1 MVSTTFFK
9 TFMISMKK
17 VLFII
22 VLFTTQLAFCQK
34 KYENEIIA
42 FEKSDSISMPAPK
55 QILLVGSSSI
65 RMWKTYKEDMEGYSV
80 INRGF
85 GGSTM
90 SDVNEYFD
98 RIVSKYQPKYIFVY
112 EGDNDLTAG
121 KSPEAVLEDYKI
133 FAEKVKTTL
142 PKTKIA
148 FCSIRP
154 SLSRIQL
161 LDKQKKLN
169 ELIQG
174 FCKQSKKLQYIDMQ
188 KNFYLPNGE
197 LMQDIFIEDKLHLN
211 EKGYK
216 IWTAAIRKHF
226 AKNVK

>member
-1 MVSTTFFK
+1 
-9 TFMISMKK
+9 MKK
-17 VLFII
+17 ILLII
-22 VLFTTQLAFCQK
+22 TLILSQIEFSCAQK
-34 KYENEIIA
+34 RYENEIVS
-42 FEKSDSISMPAPK
+42 FEMKDLVSMPETK

-65 RMWKTYKEDMEGYSV
+65 RMWKTYKEDMQGYSV

-98 RIVSKYQPKYIFVY
+98 RIVSKYEPKYIFVY
-112 EGDNDLTAG
+112 EGDNDIADG

-133 FAEKVKTTL
+133 FAEKVKNTL

-154 SLSRIQL
+154 CLLRINL
-161 LDKQKKLN
+161 LDKQKRFNQL
-169 ELIQG
+169 LQA
-174 FCKQSKKLQYIDMQ
+174 FCKQSKKYQYIDMQ
-188 KNFYLPNGE
+188 KDFYLPNGE

-211 EKGYK
+211 EKGYS
-216 IWTAAIRKHF
+216 IWTAAIRNHF
-226 AKNVK
+226 AKYAK

>member
-1 MVSTTFFK
+1 MQK
-9 TFMISMKK
+9 I
-17 VLFII
+17 LLII
-22 VLFTTQLAFCQK
+22 VLFLYQVHVSYAQK
-34 KYENEIIA
+34 RYEDEIVA
-42 FEKSDSISMPAPK
+42 FEMHDLVSMPQPH

-65 RMWKTYKEDMEGYSV
+65 RMWKTYKEDMEGYYV

-98 RIVSKYQPKYIFVY
+98 RIVSKYLPKYIFVY
-112 EGDNDLTAG
+112 EGDNDLASG
-121 KSPEAVLEDYKI
+121 KSPEEVLEDYKI
-133 FAEKVKTTL
+133 FAEKVKKTL

-154 SLSRIQL
+154 CLLRINI
-161 LDKQKKLN
+161 LDKQRRFNQL
-169 ELIQG
+169 LQT
-174 FCKQSKKLQYIDMQ
+174 FCKQSKKYQYIDMQ
-188 KNFYLPNGE
+188 KDFYLPNGE

>member
-1 MVSTTFFK
+1 
-9 TFMISMKK
+9 MKK
-17 VLFII
+17 ILFVIAF
-22 VLFTTQLAFCQK
+22 FTTQLFSFAQNRF
-34 KYENEIIA
+34 ENEIKA
-42 FEKSDSISMPAPK
+42 FEKSDSLSMPVSK

-65 RMWKTYKEDMEGYSV
+65 RMWKTYKEDMEGYPV

-90 SDVNEYFD
+90 NDVNEYFD
-98 RIVSKYQPKYIFVY
+98 RIVWKYQPKYIFVY
-112 EGDNDLTAG
+112 EGDNDLAAG

-188 KNFYLPNGE
+188 KDFYLPNGE

-226 AKNVK
+226 AKYVK